1 MPTRYTAII
10 THSVVV
16 RFDAPDG
23 MTAFEAQ
30 DLVRKEA
37 EDLLRSGGSPDVE
50 LSLVPVS
57 FRMVRDAPR
66 STLRVSDDR
75 KRLTDEETEWAE
87 WAQE

>member
-10 THSVVV
+10 THSAVVQ
-16 RFDAPDG
+16 FDAPDG
-23 MTAFEAQ
+23 MTAYEAQ

-37 EDLLRSGGSPDVE
+37 GEFLRRTSSPDVE
-50 LSLVPVS
+50 LSLIHVS
-57 FRMVRDAPR
+57 KSMVRDAPR

-87 WAQE
+87 G

>member
-23 MTAFEAQ
+23 MTAYEAQ
-30 DLVRKEA
+30 DIVREEA
-37 EDLLRSGGSPDVE
+37 EELLRRGGSPDVE

-57 FRMVRDAPR
+57 FRMVQDAPR

-75 KRLTDEETEWAE
+75 KRLTDDETTWADG
-87 WAQE
+87 